1 MKVLYAAVYVQL
13 YCKEKV
19 IYESSLSPLSTLVEK
34 VFM

>member
-19 IYESSLSPLSTLVEK
+19 IYEDCLSNLPTLFENI
-34 VFM
+34 FI